1 MAERNPRRREARDPF
16 DLFGNFDEMFDELI
30 KGMESGQAGG
40 GQGGPF
46 FYGRSWSMRPG
57 EEPEVREFGNIHPG
71 EQTIE
76 IGERR
81 PLVDVFDSD
90 GTVHVV
96 AEMPGIEKQD
106 VELSIDGRVLE
117 IKASRG
123 DRRYNETVEL
133 PAEVEENSAK
143 ATYKN
148 GVLEVT
154 LKKKGNSKNKK
165 KIHVE

>member
-1 MAERNPRRREARDPF
+1 MAERNPGRRRDERDPF
-16 DLFGNFDEMFDELI
+16 DVFGNFDEMFDELI
-30 KGMESGQAGG
+30 KSMESGQAGR
-40 GQGGPF
+40 GGPF

-81 PLVDVFDSD
+81 PLVDVFDAD

-117 IKASRG
+117 IKAHRG

-133 PAEVEENSAK
+133 PSEVEEHSAK
-143 ATYKN
+143 ATYRN

-165 KIHVE
+165 KINVE

>member
-1 MAERNPRRREARDPF
+1 MAERNPGRRRDTRDPF
-16 DLFGNFDEMFDELI
+16 DIFGNFDEMFDEII
-30 KGMESGQAGG
+30 KSMESGQM

-123 DRRYNETVEL
+123 DRRYNEAVEL
-133 PAEVEENSAK
+133 PADVEENSAR

-154 LKKKGNSKNKK
+154 LKKKGNSRNKK
-165 KIHVE
+165 KINVE